1 MHVLPL
7 IISNGGQRK
16 PRFFQS
22 HWHQKRHHSL
32 VTIWVVIHATQH
44 TGVPDPHD
52 RIYIDIIN

>member
-1 MHVLPL
+1 VAKGSPD
-7 IISNGGQRK
+7 
-16 PRFFQS
+16 FFKAIGNK
-22 HWHQKRHHSL
+22 KRHHSL